1 MLAHPG
7 IAGMSSEVLLDVV
20 DLEVRFPAG
29 RTSPFAKPAELR
41 AVDGVS
47 LQVRRGTTFGI
58 VGQSGSGKSTLALA
72 VMCLAP
78 VSGGS
83 VSIGGEQVS
92 ALHGAALRKARRRFQ
107 MVFQD
112 PFASLDPRRRAGELV
127 REPLDLLGIGDAAE
141 RARRVAELFAAVG
154 LPLEAL
160 RLFPNQFSGG
170 QRQRLCIA
178 RALASGPDLVVCDEP
193 VSALDVAI
201 QAQIMN
207 LLRRLQRERG
217 LTFLFISHDL
227 GVVQHLCD
235 EVAVM
240 YLGQIVE
247 QARVA
252 DLFASP
258 RHPYTWSL
266 IAAAGGAGGVG
277 MRERFIAP
285 GEPPSPIAP
294 PPGCRFSKQCPHVQP
309 RCCTL
314 TPRLE
319 AVGSG
324 HLVACCRTDELTP
337 PDFTTG
343 AGVADHAS
351 ATAARHKTVDT
362 L

>member
-1 MLAHPG
+1 MNDD
-7 IAGMSSEVLLDVV
+7 VLLDVV
-20 DLEVRFPAG
+20 NLEVRFPVG
-29 RTSPFAKPAELR
+29 RTSPFGKPAELR

-72 VMCLAP
+72 VMCLVP

-83 VSIGGEQVS
+83 VAIAGEQVS
-92 ALHGAALRKARRRFQ
+92 AMRGTALRRARHRFQ

-141 RARRVAELFAAVG
+141 RVRRVAELFAAVG
-154 LPLEAL
+154 LPHEAT

-201 QAQIMN
+201 QAQILN

-252 DLFASP
+252 DLFAAP

-266 IAAAGGAGGVG
+266 IAAAGGADSAA

-285 GEPPSPIAP
+285 GEPPSPISP
-294 PPGCRFSKQCPHVQP
+294 PPGCRFSRQCPHVQP
-309 RCCTL
+309 RCCEL
-314 TPRLE
+314 VPKLE
-319 AVGSG
+319 TVGAG
-324 HLVACCRTDELTP
+324 HLAACCRMDELTP

-343 AGVADHAS
+343 VAGSPAP
-351 ATAARHKTVDT
+351 DT
-362 L
+362 NRLNP